1 MHIIKILIIILS
13 NDPNKIPIN
22 GWYIFLDIAKGG
34 CVLSMM
40 HQFTRLASRS
50 RLT

>member
-1 MHIIKILIIILS
+1 MHIIKILIIIPA
-13 NDPNKIPIN
+13 NDPNKVPVN
-22 GWYIFLDIAKGG
+22 GRYIFMGIAKGG
-34 CVLSMM
+34 CVLSMI